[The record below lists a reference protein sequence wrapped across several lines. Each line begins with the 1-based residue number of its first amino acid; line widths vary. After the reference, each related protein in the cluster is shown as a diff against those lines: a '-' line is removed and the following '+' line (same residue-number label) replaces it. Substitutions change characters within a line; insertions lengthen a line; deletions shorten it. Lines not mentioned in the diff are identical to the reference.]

1 MKNLTLLALL
11 LAVPAAAEKSPL
23 EADYPDGYWDREIV
37 NYGRQ
42 GENYNLTLATEDPA
56 AARGAAE
63 GILKAAGGKLL
74 SFNDM
79 SSFASG
85 MGGGMD
91 PSMMRMR
98 AAYSMSYRVP
108 DTKAAATAKK
118 LMELGRLT
126 QYSTGSPYGVTQT
139 KEADE
144 RVAKIEKEKKDNA
157 TALKT
162 MPIARALLESKL
174 KRLRGVLDG
183 AKDSQGTATVT
194 LQLMRELPEGEKGG
208 KVSP

>member
-1 MKNLTLLALL
+1 MKTLSLLALL
-11 LAVPAAAEKSPL
+11 LAAPAVAQKSPL

-42 GENYNLTLATEDPA
+42 GENYNVTVAAEDPQAARA
-56 AARGAAE
+56 AAE
-63 GILKAAGGKLL
+63 SILKAAGGKLL

-79 SSFASG
+79 TAHMAG
-85 MGGGMD
+85 MGMD
-91 PSMMRMR
+91 QSMMRMR
-98 AAYSMSYRVP
+98 AAYSMSYRLP
-108 DTKAAATAKK
+108 DSKAAAATKK

-126 QYSTGSPYGVTQT
+126 QYSTGSPYGVSQT

-157 TALKT
+157 AALKT

-183 AKDSQGTATVT
+183 SKETQGTATVT
-194 LQLMRELPEGEKGG
+194 LQLMKELPEGEKGG
-208 KVSP
+208 RVSP